1 MSSVFNNAM
10 DSVQI
15 DSGLLIRGENNALEY
30 SEEGVGESRVA
41 LFFALVRGCDA
52 GRVVQLMDKCLQERT
67 SDDQS
72 SAVADLF
79 VMTFQTRDCRGG
91 KGERDLFYHMLLHL
105 YKSFPNTVIRLLEFI
120 REYGYFKDFFRI
132 LEIQQHTLDPLYD
145 HFRTKVLDFI
155 ANQLIADES
164 NLDANRPHLVSLCA
178 KYAPREGKHFSKGTL
193 SSIYKSI
200 VEKLYPG
207 SGSKQQSRKHYRQLI
222 ARLMGALDVTE
233 VKMCSKR
240 YREIDFSKVPSVC
253 SKKFAKAFLNEKTGD
268 HSELT
273 IAEEEVGN
281 RYPDDPDRVAC
292 RQNLR
297 LAVANK
303 TLKGSQLFPHE
314 IVKTLFE
321 ARRLS
326 SLEKE
331 MLNVQWSDIKS
342 KLCTELA
349 GSGADK
355 KSRAVNVGKL
365 VPLSDVSGSM
375 SGVPMIVSIAL
386 GILISEVNHPAFR
399 DRVLT
404 FHSSPSWVDLVGC
417 STISA
422 KVDVLK
428 HAPWGGSTDIQKAFD
443 LIYRVAREHSLP
455 AEDIPDLII
464 FSDMQFDECSNGL
477 TTQLEKVRS
486 MFHTLGVEI
495 SGTPYAA
502 PRIIFWNLRGDTVG
516 FPATAA
522 DENVQMLSG
531 FSPSLLKH
539 VLDGEELAVEDCDP
553 SDQQAQSNRK
563 PTPYQTLRK
572 VLDDERYHPLRTV
585 LGASTEGVLASYSF
599 EAPVKASSDVVE

>member
-1 MSSVFNNAM
+1 MFSAFNSAM
-10 DSVQI
+10 DS
-15 DSGLLIRGENNALEY
+15 GHLIRGENNALEY
-30 SEEGVGESRVA
+30 SEEGVGDSRVA

-52 GRVVQLMDKCLQERT
+52 DRIVQLMSKCLQGQSIE
-67 SDDQS
+67 DQS
-72 SAVADLF
+72 SIAADLF

-105 YKSFPNTVIRLLEFI
+105 YRSFPNTVVRLLAFI

-132 LEIQQHTLDPLYD
+132 LEIQHGLFLDPLYD

-155 ANQLIADES
+155 ANQLIEDES
-164 NLDANRPHLVSLCA
+164 NLNANRPHLVSLCA

-193 SSIYKSI
+193 SYIYKSI
-200 VEKLYPG
+200 VEKLYPAG
-207 SGSKQQSRKHYRQLI
+207 SESKQLSRKHYRQLI
-222 ARLMGALDVTE
+222 ARLMGVLQVTE
-233 VKMCSKR
+233 VKMCGKR
-240 YREIDFSKVPSVC
+240 YREIEFSKVPSVC
-253 SKKFAKAFLNEKTGD
+253 SKKFAKAFLNEKTGN

-273 IAEEEVGN
+273 IEQEEVGN
-281 RYPDDPDRVAC
+281 RFPDDPDRVAC
-292 RQNLR
+292 RNNLR
-297 LAVANK
+297 LAVRNK
-303 TLKGSQLFPHE
+303 AVKGSQLFPHE
-314 IVKTLFE
+314 IVKTLYE

-331 MLNVQWSDIKS
+331 MLNVQWIDIRS
-342 KLCTELA
+342 KLCAELA
-349 GSGADK
+349 GSVADK
-355 KSRAVNVGKL
+355 KSPAVNVGKL

-404 FHSSPSWVDLVGC
+404 FDSNPSWVDLGAC

-428 HAPWGGSTDIQKAFD
+428 HAPWGGSTNIQKAFD
-443 LIYRVAREHSLP
+443 LIYRVARDHSLS

-464 FSDMQFDECSNGL
+464 FSDMQFDECSSGL
-477 TTQLEKVRS
+477 TTQLQEVRS
-486 MFHTLGVEI
+486 MFHRLGVEI
-495 SGTPYAA
+495 SGTPYVA

-539 VLDGEELAVEDCDP
+539 VLDGEELEVADSGP
-553 SDQQAQSNRK
+553 SDQAPSK
-563 PTPYQTLRK
+563 PNPYHTLRK
-572 VLDDERYHPLRTV
+572 VLDDERYHPLRTE
-585 LGASTEGVLASYSF
+585 LGSSTEGVLASYHF
-599 EAPVKASSDVVE
+599 EAPAKVTE

>member
-10 DSVQI
+10 DR
-15 DSGLLIRGENNALEY
+15 GLLIRGENNALEY
-30 SEEGVGESRVA
+30 SEEGVGWSQMA

-52 GRVVQLMDKCLQERT
+52 DRVVLLMDKCLYRHTGE
-67 SDDQS
+67 DQS
-72 SAVADLF
+72 SVVADLF

-105 YKSFPNTVIRLLEFI
+105 YKSFPNTVVRLLEFI

-132 LEIQQHTLDPLYD
+132 LEIQQHALDPLYD

-155 ANQLIADES
+155 VNQLIADES
-164 NLDANRPHLVSLCA
+164 NLEANRPHLVSLCA
-178 KYAPREGKHFSKGTL
+178 KYAPREGKHFSKGAL

-273 IAEEEVGN
+273 NAEEEVGN

-297 LAVANK
+297 LAVGNK
-303 TLKGSQLFPHE
+303 KLKGSQLFPHE
-314 IVKTLFE
+314 IVKTLYE

-342 KLCTELA
+342 KLCAELA

-355 KSRAVNVGKL
+355 KSPSVNVGKL

-404 FHSSPSWVDLVGC
+404 FDSSPSWVDLGGC

-464 FSDMQFDECSNGL
+464 FSDMQFDECSKGL
-477 TTQLEKVRS
+477 TTQLENVRS
-486 MFHTLGVEI
+486 MFHRLGVEI

-522 DENVQMLSG
+522 DENVQLLSG

-539 VLDGEELAVEDCDP
+539 VLDGEELAVDEDCSDP
-553 SDQQAQSNRK
+553 SCDQQAPSHRK
-563 PTPYQTLRK
+563 PNPYQTLRK

-585 LGASTEGVLASYSF
+585 LGSSVEGVLASYSF
-599 EAPVKASSDVVE
+599 EAPVKETSDVAL